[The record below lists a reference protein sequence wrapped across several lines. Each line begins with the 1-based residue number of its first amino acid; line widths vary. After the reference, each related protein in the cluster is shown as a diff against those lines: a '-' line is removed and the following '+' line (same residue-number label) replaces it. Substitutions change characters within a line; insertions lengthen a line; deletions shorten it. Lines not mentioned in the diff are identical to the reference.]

1 VIDLPDRHL
10 AGSVRTPVGQVVV
23 VAGPAGVSSIGFY
36 DPPGCVPVDQRA
48 LQSVT
53 DAVLDWFDDP
63 TSLEGLPIDA
73 PVSDFATAVRAALL
87 EVPVGSTTTYGEL
100 ARRLGRPTASRDV
113 GRTVGANPVAIAIP
127 CHRVVCSDGSPGG
140 YAWGVER
147 KLTLLHLE
155 EHHRHRGGPS

>member
-23 VAGPAGVSSIGFY
+23 VAGPAGVSSIGFD

-73 PVSDFATAVRAALL
+73 PVGDFATAVRAALL

-100 ARRLGRPTASRDV
+100 ARQLGRPGASQAV
-113 GRTVGANPVAIAIP
+113 GRALGANPIAIAVP
-127 CHRVVCSDGSPGG
+127 CHRVIRHDGDPGG
-140 YAWGVER
+140 YAWGRDR
-147 KLTLLHLE
+147 KVALLEFEYRNTSL
-155 EHHRHRGGPS
+155 GGRR